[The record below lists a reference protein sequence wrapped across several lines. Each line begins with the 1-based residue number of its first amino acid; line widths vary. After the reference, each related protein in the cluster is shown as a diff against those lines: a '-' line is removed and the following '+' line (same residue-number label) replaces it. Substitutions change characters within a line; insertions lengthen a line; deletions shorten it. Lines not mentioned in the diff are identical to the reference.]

1 MNENLSRNRSS
12 ANASIPKPLKFL
24 GRSQIKMI
32 DEALEAVGPFGE
44 VQLMVE
50 KGRRWLVVT
59 KNSHDDRKWPPD
71 SSGGPETDGESPEKR
86 AKKARVLTRR

>member
-12 ANASIPKPLKFL
+12 ANAINPKPLKFL

-44 VQLMVE
+44 VQLIVE
-50 KGRRWLVVT
+50 KGRLRFVVT
-59 KNSHDDRKWPPD
+59 KNSHDAFKWNPD
-71 SSGGPETDGESPEKR
+71 SIGGPKTDGSPSGKR
-86 AKKARVLTRR
+86 P

>member
-12 ANASIPKPLKFL
+12 ANASSPKPLKFL

-44 VQLMVE
+44 VQLIVE
-50 KGRRWLVVT
+50 KGRLRFVVT
-59 KNSHDDRKWPPD
+59 KNSHDALKWHPD
-71 SSGGPETDGESPEKR
+71 SIGGPETDGSPSGKR
-86 AKKARVLTRR
+86 T

>member
-12 ANASIPKPLKFL
+12 ANASNPRRLKFL

-44 VQLMVE
+44 VQLIVE
-50 KGRRWLVVT
+50 KGRLRFVVT
-59 KNSHDDRKWPPD
+59 KNSHDALKWHPD
-71 SSGGPETDGESPEKR
+71 SIGEPETDGSPSGKR
-86 AKKARVLTRR
+86 P